1 LVENIYISNINMI
14 NIPNEALIFN
24 LFYSGKSR
32 SEVSYDEE
40 GNMASDLLPVTEE
53 TPIFRN
59 IYIDNVVCKGAGRA
73 IFFNGLPEMRIAN
86 INLNNVTITDAKEG
100 AIFQESKDITI
111 NNLKIETEDDSP
123 AIRMGGVQ
131 NVTIN
136 GNNYAQIGKQQ
147 AVNL

>member
-1 LVENIYISNINMI
+1 
-14 NIPNEALIFN
+14 
-24 LFYSGKSR
+24 
-32 SEVSYDEE
+32 
-40 GNMASDLLPVTEE
+40 
-53 TPIFRN
+53 
-59 IYIDNVVCKGAGRA
+59 
-73 IFFNGLPEMRIAN
+73 MRIAN